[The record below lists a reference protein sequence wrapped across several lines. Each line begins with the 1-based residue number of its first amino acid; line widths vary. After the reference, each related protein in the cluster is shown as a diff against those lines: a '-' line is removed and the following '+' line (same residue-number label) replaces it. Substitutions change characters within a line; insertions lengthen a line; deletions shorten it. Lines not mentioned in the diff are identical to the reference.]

1 MRSKSI
7 YFLALVLLGS
17 LIAIAG
23 CGSGEEG
30 ADKSEETAEAETG
43 AEARQEPDFVTV
55 QHILIGFQGT
65 LPGKNVTRTREEA
78 EKLAAELVEKARA
91 GGDFD
96 ALVKEYTDDSH
107 PGIYKMAN
115 LGLQANPGGGL
126 YPRAG
131 MVKAFGD
138 VGFSLEVGE
147 VGVAAYDPETS
158 KYGWHIIK
166 RVE

>member
-1 MRSKSI
+1 MRRKLV
-7 YFLALVLLGS
+7 YLVTLAILGS
-17 LIAIAG
+17 LAVMMG
-23 CGSGEEG
+23 CSSSDE
-30 ADKSEETAEAETG
+30 AVDKTEETAAVDNAAEQR
-43 AEARQEPDFVTV
+43 EEPDFVTV

-65 LPGKNVTRTREEA
+65 LPGKNVTRSREEA
-78 EKLAAELVEKARA
+78 AKLADELVARA
-91 GGDFD
+91 KSGEDFD

-115 LGLQANPGGGL
+115 LGLQANPPAGL
-126 YPRAG
+126 YPRGG
-131 MVKAFGD
+131 MVKGFGD

-147 VGVAAYDPETS
+147 VGVAAYDPEAS

>member
-1 MRSKSI
+1 MRRRLV
-7 YFLALVLLGS
+7 YLVAMAALGALVVMM
-17 LIAIAG
+17 G
-23 CGSGEEG
+23 CGSSDES
-30 ADKSEETAEAETG
+30 ADKTEETAASDVAAEQ
-43 AEARQEPDFVTV
+43 RVEPDFVTV

-65 LPGKNVTRTREEA
+65 LPNKNVTRTRDEA
-78 EKLAAELVEKARA
+78 AKLADELLGKAKA
-91 GGDFD
+91 GADFD

-107 PGIYKMAN
+107 PGIYKIAN
-115 LGLQANPGGGL
+115 LGLQANPAAGV
-126 YPRAG
+126 YPRGG

-147 VGVAAYDPETS
+147 IGVAVYEPDAS

>member
-1 MRSKSI
+1 MLKNSV
-7 YFLALVLLGS
+7 FVLTLAVLFALM
-17 LIAIAG
+17 G
-23 CGSGEEG
+23 CGSSDDA
-30 ADKSEETAEAETG
+30 ADKTEETAAADTPGEQ
-43 AEARQEPDFVTV
+43 RVEPDFVTV

-65 LPGKNVTRTREEA
+65 LPGKNVTRTRDDA
-78 EKLAAELVEKARA
+78 SKLADELLEKARSGA
-91 GGDFD
+91 DFD

-115 LGLQANPGGGL
+115 LGLQANPAAGL
-126 YPRAG
+126 FPRGG
-131 MVKAFGD
+131 MVKGFGD

-147 VGVAAYDPETS
+147 IGVAVYDPEAS